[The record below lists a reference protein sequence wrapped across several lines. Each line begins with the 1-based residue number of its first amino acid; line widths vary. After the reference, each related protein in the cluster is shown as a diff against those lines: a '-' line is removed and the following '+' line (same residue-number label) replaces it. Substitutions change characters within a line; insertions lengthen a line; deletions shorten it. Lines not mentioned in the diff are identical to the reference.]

1 VTPSEH
7 PFASPQQ
14 IASKRVSAGKRIN
27 GLWCVRE
34 VFATFGD
41 ITMGLT
47 NLQGPPETGKTFAYD
62 I

>member
-1 VTPSEH
+1 M
-7 PFASPQQ
+7 
-14 IASKRVSAGKRIN
+14 RIN
-27 GLWCVRE
+27 GLWYVCE

-47 NLQGPPETGKTFAYD
+47 NLQGAPETGKTFT